1 MHTDFPNLDYP
12 KLDYLVY
19 YPRQYENYQPITI
32 FNEKEEPM
40 SLTKEY
46 KHDQQSKENKLAI
59 DLDALNEDGTL
70 TAEGKDLL
78 LNILLDDP
86 EIRKKFDKALS
97 DIMKEEDF

>member
-1 MHTDFPNLDYP
+1 MYTDFPNLDYQ
-12 KLDYLVY
+12 LVY
-19 YPRQYENYQPITI
+19 YPRQNDNHQPITI

-78 LNILLDDP
+78 LNILIDDP